1 MDGTIFLLC
10 VLVIMVAGCL
20 VLQMIIITWIE
31 DLEKMVRKINR
42 IAAMRRHSR
51 YTQGPPFG
59 LILFETVHSRSD
71 ATDDGPRRH
80 HETETYQQD

>member
-31 DLEKMVRKINR
+31 DLEKMVRKTN
-42 IAAMRRHSR
+42 
-51 YTQGPPFG
+51 
-59 LILFETVHSRSD
+59 
-71 ATDDGPRRH
+71 
-80 HETETYQQD
+80 